1 MIRTPQTHPRL
12 SFPGSLLSTALV
24 RVEGLVKR
32 YGAFT
37 AVNGLS
43 FTFAPGEVF
52 GLLGPNGAGK
62 STTIKVL
69 TTLLRPDEGFAE
81 VGGHDVVRDPASVR
95 ELIGYVP
102 QALSVDGA
110 LTGYENLSVMARL
123 TNVPRS
129 VRRSRIDEVLELLD
143 LGEASNRRAST
154 YSGGLIR
161 RLEIGQAILHRPRLL
176 ILDEPTVGLDPVAR
190 RKVWDHLTVLRR
202 QTDLGLLLTTHYME
216 EAQELCDTIAIMNR
230 GQIAAQGSL
239 EELRTQAVTPDA
251 TLDDLFALFV
261 TSSPAPEEGRWKEAR
276 NARRTARRLG

>member
-1 MIRTPQTHPRL
+1 MDTPQSYSHR
-12 SFPGSLLSTALV
+12 SFPGSLVSTALV

-37 AVNGLS
+37 AVDGIS

-81 VGGHDVVRDPASVR
+81 VGGHDVVRGSASVR

-123 TNVPRS
+123 TNVPRAL
-129 VRRSRIDEVLELLD
+129 RRQRIGEVLDLLD
-143 LGEASNRRAST
+143 LGEAARRRAST

-190 RKVWDHLTVLRR
+190 RKVWEHLADLRR
-202 QTDLGLLLTTHYME
+202 ETDLGLLLTTHYME
-216 EAQELCDTIAIMNR
+216 EAEALCDTIAIMNR
-230 GQIAAQGSL
+230 GRIAAQGNL
-239 EELRTQAVTPDA
+239 DELRAQANAPDA
-251 TLDDLFALFV
+251 SLDDLFARFAAA
-261 TSSPAPEEGRWKEAR
+261 SPAPEEGRWKEAR

>member
-1 MIRTPQTHPRL
+1 MESPQSYSRL
-12 SFPGSLLSTALV
+12 SFPGSLVSTALV
-24 RVEGLVKR
+24 RVDGLVKR
-32 YGAFT
+32 YGSFT
-37 AVNGLS
+37 AVDGVS
-43 FTFAPGEVF
+43 FSFAPGEVF

-81 VGGHDVVRDPASVR
+81 VGGHDVVRDPTAVR

-110 LTGYENLSVMARL
+110 LSGYENLSVMARL

-129 VRRSRIDEVLELLD
+129 ARKTRIAEVLELLD
-143 LGEASNRRAST
+143 LGEASKRRAST

-190 RKVWDHLTVLRR
+190 RKVWDHLAALR
-202 QTDLGLLLTTHYME
+202 QETDLGLLLTTHYME
-216 EAQELCDTIAIMNR
+216 EAEALCTSIAIMNR

-239 EELRTQAVTPDA
+239 DELRAQANAPDA
-251 TLDDLFALFV
+251 TLDDLFAQYAA
-261 TSSPAPEEGRWKEAR
+261 SSPAPEEGRWKEAR
-276 NARRTARRLG
+276 NSRRTARRLG

>member
-1 MIRTPQTHPRL
+1 MIRTPQPDPRL
-12 SFPGSLLSTALV
+12 SFPGSLVSTALV
-24 RVEGLVKR
+24 RVDGLVKR
-32 YGAFT
+32 YGAFA
-37 AVNGLS
+37 AVDGVA

-69 TTLLRPDEGFAE
+69 TTLLRPDDGFAE
-81 VGGHDVVRDPASVR
+81 VGGHDVVRDPGAVR

-129 VRRSRIDEVLELLD
+129 LRRARIGEVLELLD

-190 RKVWDHLTVLRR
+190 RKVWDHLAALRR
-202 QTDLGLLLTTHYME
+202 ETDLGLLLTTHYME
-216 EAQELCDTIAIMNR
+216 EAEALCDTIAIMNR
-230 GQIAAQGSL
+230 GRITAQGSL
-239 EELRTQAVTPDA
+239 DELRQQADA
-251 TLDDLFALFV
+251 PQASLDELFARFAASTPV
-261 TSSPAPEEGRWKEAR
+261 PEEGRWKEAR